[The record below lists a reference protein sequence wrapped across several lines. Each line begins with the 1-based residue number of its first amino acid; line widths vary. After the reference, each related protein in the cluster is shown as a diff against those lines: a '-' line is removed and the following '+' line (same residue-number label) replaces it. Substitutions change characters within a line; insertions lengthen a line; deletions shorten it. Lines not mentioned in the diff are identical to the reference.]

1 MLICGVYF
9 ILNKEDF
16 SFLEMNIVWVYSL
29 ALKDKKNKR
38 YDTTCKECR
47 KDENKEWHINN
58 HEKSLENKKKW
69 HEENRESNL
78 IKFKRI

>member
-29 ALKDKKNKR
+29 ALKDKKNKNL
-38 YDTTCKECR
+38 K
-47 KDENKEWHINN
+47 KD
-58 HEKSLENKKKW
+58 NKKKI
-69 HEENRESNL
+69 E
-78 IKFKRI
+78 